1 MTKPKRYLLYRATFE
16 TKRGTC
22 RTYVGMTAN
31 LDARRRY
38 MRKKPVS
45 WLKCR
50 GKSELVY
57 EILQAGFTVNA
68 SALAAEAWCSAQ
80 EIVRNKETARGA
92 CWCKPALAIEMRK
105 ECQAVAALQSWT
117 QVFDIALPGG
127 RLDNHLTDASYMAKD
142 ADAPR
147 SVRTRSGVCGNAYR
161 KSLVDKGILRTKNL
175 RLRHKQ
181 FHRGKDSAGRRRV
194 EYDNRLT
201 VD

>member
-1 MTKPKRYLLYRATFE
+1 MRYFASGLRCQSF
-16 TKRGTC
+16 
-22 RTYVGMTAN
+22 
-31 LDARRRY
+31 
-38 MRKKPVS
+38 
-45 WLKCR
+45 
-50 GKSELVY
+50 
-57 EILQAGFTVNA
+57 
-68 SALAAEAWCSAQ
+68 SALAVEACFSAQ

-92 CWCKPALAIEMRK
+92 CWCNPTLTGEMWR
-105 ECQAVAALQSWT
+105 ECRAVAAFESWT

-127 RLDNHLTDASYMAKD
+127 RLNNHLTDASYIAKD

-194 EYDNRLT
+194 EYDNLQT